1 MASSWFISFWL
12 SLMSPFNYVAYR
24 VHPIVYRLLQKKKQ
38 HTVYQRMS
46 VSSDSH
52 VNEIDVHNPV
62 KWHHPKRYLN
72 QPFCK
77 LSSGCECECFSGQ
90 RFCGKYAPLI
100 VTDSFCV
107 ICFATTHFWK
117 DYIVSVYDY
126 HGPSD
131 WFILIISNDRKHL
144 HHFHLFL
151 DSKGCWGTTDDFT
164 TSFLHFSLFSTAL
177 WDLANSRSVQ
187 SPMLSS
193 HLFSCLPCL
202 LHPFTVPCKMDLAR
216 PDERETCL

>member
-1 MASSWFISFWL
+1 MTL
-12 SLMSPFNYVAYR
+12 
-24 VHPIVYRLLQKKKQ
+24 
-38 HTVYQRMS
+38 
-46 VSSDSH
+46 
-52 VNEIDVHNPV
+52 
-62 KWHHPKRYLN
+62 PKRYLN

-164 TSFLHFSLFSTAL
+164 TSFLDFSVFHCSQLLGEPQACPFLVVIFPPLLLSALFSSPFHCAL
-177 WDLANSRSVQ
+177 
-187 SPMLSS
+187 
-193 HLFSCLPCL
+193 
-202 LHPFTVPCKMDLAR
+202 
-216 PDERETCL
+216 